1 MKLKCLADGNPT
13 PSESDYVKRRI
24 IEWGGE
30 LVDGQEL
37 TGDLD
42 FLVLGNQ
49 PNMPLPLPPDA
60 NDTQFTEYI
69 KLKES
74 RKQYDD
80 LFNQASKAQIPVL
93 NWNRFQVLTGTN
105 TR

>member
-1 MKLKCLADGNPT
+1 M
-13 PSESDYVKRRI
+13 
-24 IEWGGE
+24 
-30 LVDGQEL
+30 
-37 TGDLD
+37 DLD
-42 FLVLGNQ
+42 RIQVGAVEDLLRQRGV
-49 PNMPLPLPPDA
+49 A
-60 NDTQFTEYI
+60 
-69 KLKES
+69 KS